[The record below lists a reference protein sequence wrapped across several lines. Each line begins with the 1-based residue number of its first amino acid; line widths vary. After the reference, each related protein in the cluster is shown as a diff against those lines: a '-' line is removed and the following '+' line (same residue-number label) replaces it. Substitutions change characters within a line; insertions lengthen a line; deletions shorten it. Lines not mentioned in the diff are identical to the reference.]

1 MSASRKDCCCNDR
14 NIPETADLLWV
25 ITCQDDTTG
34 ECNDTT
40 ADMAATTT
48 TTTTTTVA
56 VEMIYDGTAVDASTS
71 TLLFNNFERCGWSPI
86 RVRWQYKTKNSNH
99 PDTLLVSNESVMFD
113 SSVAQLPTPPS
124 KSSMVQVSY
133 DTWQLLCQY
142 RCWKQLHADLFQ
154 TDYISQYDK
163 EEKFVR
169 YIPSESGAA
178 GTSTAEA
185 KQSWEYQRTDD
196 SVSNA
201 TSKPL
206 SDVNRTNS
214 PTPFSPLPRLKAW
227 TELLHT
233 VIRHIM
239 VQLQLPT
246 THLIVQ
252 NSSMND
258 EPEGAKSTPT
268 SQPLDILRAFRYEPI
283 HVDTSGT
290 HHTKLP
296 VNESQLGSSPHTDW
310 GSWTVVWQDDTNPP
324 CLQTYCH
331 HCQKWNSIP
340 SPSTPLSPTSM
351 YDDEIDDNTQTNR
364 CSNLSNE
371 AYFIVH
377 VGDLTSLSIRQ
388 AIHQLSLA
396 CKSSNTIPI
405 ADIWP
410 SPRHRVLLPIN
421 QYRHSLVYFVYPP
434 NTTTPALITESLL
447 NWCRRN
453 YFKHMDD
460 DDDIKEDTSS
470 HRDNDDDTNKRTQL
484 VMNIPWDCYSLL
496 SDQSASSNS
505 QQESLNHQLR
515 WVTIQQIQVW
525 KILHD
530 KWKQVQR

>member
-1 MSASRKDCCCNDR
+1 MSASKKNCCCNDS
-14 NIPETADLLWV
+14 NIPKTADLLWL
-25 ITCQDDTTG
+25 ITCEDDTTG
-34 ECNDTT
+34 EC
-40 ADMAATTT
+40 TTT
-48 TTTTTTVA
+48 TAVS
-56 VEMIYDGTAVDASTS
+56 VEMIHDSTAVDAATS

-86 RVRWQYKTKNSNH
+86 RVRWQYKNKNSNH
-99 PDTLLVSNESVMFD
+99 PDALVALNESLMVD
-113 SSVAQLPTPPS
+113 SSIAQSPTPPS
-124 KSSMVQVSY
+124 KSSISHFTY
-133 DTWQLLCQY
+133 DTWQLWCQY
-142 RCWKQLHADLFQ
+142 RCWKQLHADLFL
-154 TDYISQYDK
+154 TDYVSQYDK

-185 KQSWEYQRTDD
+185 KLSWEYQRTDD
-196 SVSNA
+196 SNA
-201 TSKPL
+201 SYKPL
-206 SDVNRTNS
+206 SSVNRTNS
-214 PTPFSPLPRLKAW
+214 PTPISPLPRLKAW
-227 TELLHT
+227 TEILHT
-233 VIRHIM
+233 VVRHIM

-246 THLIVQ
+246 KHLIVQ

-283 HVDTSGT
+283 YVDTSGT

-296 VNESQLGSSPHTDW
+296 VNGSPQLGSSPHTDW

-340 SPSTPLSPTSM
+340 SPLSPTSM
-351 YDDEIDDNTQTNR
+351 CDDEMDDNTPTNR

-388 AIHQLSLA
+388 AIHQLSLS

-434 NTTTPALITESLL
+434 NITTPALITESLL

-460 DDDIKEDTSS
+460 DDIKEDTSS
-470 HRDNDDDTNKRTQL
+470 NRDNDSNINKRTQL

-496 SDQSASSNS
+496 SDQSASSTS
-505 QQESLNHQLR
+505 PQESLNHQLR